1 MILNNKLFLF
11 IYYLK
16 DTIIHNFFIN
26 NYFYIILYK
35 KVLFRNRTLI
45 KNFNSFFVLIF
56 YLVVLKFYLL
66 LYVQFNILKL
76 FEYNKI

>member
-35 KVLFRNRTLI
+35 KVFTLI